1 MSGLLVAYSQ
11 MRKLVQNQG
20 AFNIRQFFLHRYF
33 RYFLINKKSKW
44 HLFQNFQN
52 VRLSSL
58 YIAVLAFTAG
68 LYPYVGTGPDWI
80 YVELVSEGARKYWWT
95 TLLYIQNYYVAKREN
110 HLLNNPSTSISETWY
125 LACDMQM
132 FWISPLFIYPL
143 WRWKKAGLVW
153 TIVNLL
159 GFLGASLMIFIVNDL
174 PPSVIPSRP

>member
-1 MSGLLVAYSQ
+1 MPILRCANLFKIKVHSTLGNFSFIDISGTYENLKS
-11 MRKLVQNQG
+11 
-20 AFNIRQFFLHRYF
+20 
-33 RYFLINKKSKW
+33 NKKSLIVC
-44 HLFQNFQN
+44 HNF
-52 VRLSSL
+52 RLSSL
-58 YIAVLAFTAG
+58 YIAVLAFTAA
-68 LYPYVGTGPDWI
+68 LYPYVGSGPDWI

-143 WRWKKAGLVW
+143 WRWKKAGLIW
-153 TIVNLL
+153 TIVNLIA
-159 GFLGASLMIFIVNDL
+159 FLGGSVMIFIVNDL

>member
-1 MSGLLVAYSQ
+1 MHSTLGNFSFIDISGTYENLKS
-11 MRKLVQNQG
+11 
-20 AFNIRQFFLHRYF
+20 
-33 RYFLINKKSKW
+33 NKKSLIVC
-44 HLFQNFQN
+44 HNF
-52 VRLSSL
+52 RLSSL
-58 YIAVLAFTAG
+58 YIAVLAFTAA
-68 LYPYVGTGPDWI
+68 LYPYVGSGPDWI

-143 WRWKKAGLVW
+143 WRWKKAGLIW
-153 TIVNLL
+153 TIVNLIA
-159 GFLGASLMIFIVNDL
+159 FLGGSVMIFIVNDL